1 MSIFW
6 SRNIKMM
13 FLSEKRNTKK
23 KAFTLVEVVTALTI
37 LAIIASSVVV
47 VINRCVTSAAD
58 SAMQMH
64 AFEVA
69 RENMEK
75 LLASSSLQE
84 GVDYG
89 SSDKYPGI
97 SWQTVVETFY
107 EPITARMWI
116 RGVCSARYM
125 DAAGQ
130 EQKVELIHWL
140 TDLTKAQLLDIMM
153 REQAEQLAGEIIETI
168 EEAAKY
174 AGVNVET
181 VEQWIE
187 NGMLTT
193 DDGSFIKSNLD
204 LFLRNNGNPSEE
216 DKELQVQSVAELMTK
231 QGESGT
237 AGASGEQAWKDQ
249 VDPKTG
255 FTYREL
261 EEMDFSEVLEI
272 MKNRQR

>member
-1 MSIFW
+1 M
-6 SRNIKMM
+6 K
-13 FLSEKRNTKK
+13 FLSEKCNTKK

-37 LAIIASSVVV
+37 LGIIASSVVV
-47 VINRCVTSAAD
+47 VINRCVASASD
-58 SAMQMH
+58 SAMRMQ

-89 SSDKYPGI
+89 NSDKYPGI

-116 RGVCSARYM
+116 RGVCSAGYM
-125 DAAGQ
+125 DTTGQ
-130 EQKVELIHWL
+130 EQRVELIHWL
-140 TDLTKAQLLDIMM
+140 TDLTKQQLLDIMM

-168 EEAAKY
+168 EEAAQY
-174 AGVNVET
+174 AGVNVENI
-181 VEQWIE
+181 EQWIE

-193 DDGSFIKSNLD
+193 EDGSFIKSNLD

-231 QGESGT
+231 QGESGMG
-237 AGASGEQAWKDQ
+237 GASGEQAWKDQ

-255 FTYREL
+255 LTYREL
-261 EEMDFSEVLEI
+261 EEMDFSEVLELL
-272 MKNRQR
+272 KNRQR